1 MYFIHYCKLHKID
14 NTGLHKYVVEIAGY
28 RKTTL
33 FVLSFVSLNVKYK
46 SVPVNPCIQYDLGI
60 PEYGILDLKFGVFL
74 FFKKGLRAVFQS

>member
-1 MYFIHYCKLHKID
+1 LHKD
-14 NTGLHKYVVEIAGY
+14 AVEIAGY

-60 PEYGILDLKFGVFL
+60 PEYGICG
-74 FFKKGLRAVFQS
+74 FKV

>member
-1 MYFIHYCKLHKID
+1 MVYLPIFSILKMYFIHYCKLHKID

-46 SVPVNPCIQYDLGI
+46 SVPGNP
-60 PEYGILDLKFGVFL
+60 
-74 FFKKGLRAVFQS
+74 